1 MNFLCLALS
10 VLLPVSMLGE
20 TAPRP
25 LLLSVEALSRGPA
38 VAAVRLSPDGEQ
50 IAAIETVEGRAAI
63 TLAAVTGKEKRV
75 RYRDAERSI
84 GNVAWSG
91 SGRWLYFFQDKGGD
105 EGYHLFALDPAS
117 DLPPRDLT
125 PFTGATAVWIRS
137 HPTQDHVLVALNS
150 RDPEYP
156 DAYRVNLAD
165 GRLEEIV
172 RNPGRFIEYFAG
184 DEVPIAAATAI
195 GDDGALAVHRPTE
208 DGWTEIYRAPPTERL
223 QVLGAAGRAGYLV
236 IRSNR
241 GTDQET
247 LRWLDLA
254 RGATEAIGPHAC
266 RGFDAEDIVVI
277 AGTLLGGSCI
287 EEAPTLWSSAEAF
300 AQAIADVR
308 KRIGPEAGLWFESA
322 SHDHATMVFFTNRG
336 DDPGRYLMW
345 RAGEVSVLAVARPWL
360 DTSQLVPTRAQW
372 FTARDGL
379 PLLGYV
385 TRPGGSVSAGP
396 AVVAIHGGPWSRDM
410 GGFESETQLLA
421 NRGYTVVQVNFRGS
435 TGLGKRTFEAGV
447 GQFGR
452 KMSDD
457 IDDVIEALVEQGS
470 VDRDKVCLLGGSY
483 GGYAAL
489 MGVARNTLPYR
500 CAISFAGPTDLATLI
515 AAFPKSWRPFL
526 PRSWYRF
533 VGDPA
538 AHEQRADMSIHSPVN
553 RSDRMN
559 VPLLIFQGTNDPRVR
574 KDQSDGIVCSLR
586 KRGVEVIYLVAS
598 NEGHSFANDETRL
611 AVNLS
616 VERFLANHLGGRVQD
631 VVQQETEAALQ
642 ALAAAGQTGLD
653 CSE

>member
-1 MNFLCLALS
+1 VNILCLPLI
-10 VLLPVSMLGE
+10 VLLLATKPDE
-20 TAPRP
+20 PRP
-25 LLLSVEALSRGPA
+25 RPSLLSVEALSRGPA
-38 VAAVRLSPDGEQ
+38 VAAVRLSPDGER

-63 TLAAVTGKEKRV
+63 SLAAVTGERKSV
-75 RYRDAERSI
+75 RYRDGERSI

-91 SGRWLYFFQDKGGD
+91 SGQWLYFFQDKGGD
-105 EGYHLFALDPAS
+105 EGYHLFALDPDS
-117 DLPPRDLT
+117 ELPPRDLT
-125 PFTGATAVWIRS
+125 PFKGATAVWIRS
-137 HPTQDHVLVALNS
+137 HPTHDQVLVALNS

-156 DAYRVNLAD
+156 DAYRVHLAD

-184 DEVPIAAATAI
+184 DDVGIAAATAI
-195 GDDGALAVHRPTE
+195 EKDGALTVHRPAE
-208 DGWTEIYRAPPTERL
+208 DAWTEIYRAPPGERL
-223 QVLGAAGRAGYLV
+223 QVLGAAGRPGFLV

-247 LRWLDLA
+247 LRWLDLEH
-254 RGATEAIGPHAC
+254 GATEPVGTHSCA
-266 RGFDAEDIVVI
+266 RFDAEDIVVE

-300 AQAIADVR
+300 SRAIADVR
-308 KRIGPEAGLWFESA
+308 KLVGPDAGLWFESA
-322 SHDHATMVFFTNRG
+322 SRDHATMAFFTNRG

-345 RAGEVSVLAVARPWL
+345 RSGEVSVLADARPWL
-360 DTSQLVPTRAQW
+360 DKSQLVPTRAQW

-410 GGFESETQLLA
+410 GGFETETQLLA

-435 TGLGKRTFEAGV
+435 TGLGKRTFDAGV

-457 IDDVIEALVEQGS
+457 VDDVINALAEQGV

-489 MGVARNTLPYR
+489 MGIARNAMPYR
-500 CAISFAGPTDLATLI
+500 CAVSFAGPTDLATLI
-515 AAFPKSWRPFL
+515 AAFPTSWRPFL

-538 AHEQRADMSIHSPVN
+538 VPEELADMKSHSPVN
-553 RSDRMN
+553 LADRMN
-559 VPLLIFQGTNDPRVR
+559 APLLIFQGLNDPRVR
-574 KDQSDGIVCSLR
+574 KDQSDAIVCSLR

-598 NEGHSFANDETRL
+598 NEGHSFANEETRL

-616 VERFLANHLGGRVQD
+616 VERFLADHLGGRVQEA
-631 VVQQETEAALQ
+631 VHPETETALR
-642 ALAAAGQTGLD
+642 ALVAAGQTGLD